1 MNQHFSFCKG
11 GIKSHTPDSDIGIEN
26 AFALINSDTYK
37 EQILSI
43 RTTTDKRLQSQQKS
57 KLDYFIFS
65 GTFSTRKAA
74 GLISHSGLICLDFDN
89 IENVEEVKKKIY
101 ANEFV
106 VLGFVSPSG
115 NGLKIIVRINI
126 TDNAAAWQQLFE
138 YFKQKYTI
146 EADKSGK
153 DVCRACFVSYDTTA
167 YFNSNA
173 KVFEVKKVKQAPL
186 FENWQSELTRAKR
199 VVERITDER
208 IDITDNYN
216 AWVNIGFAL
225 ATFGEDGRELFHLTS
240 QMNAQYNSEDTNKKF
255 DNLLTT
261 GRFTSPAY
269 FFKRA
274 KECGVTITKN
284 QNAQPE
290 TQVIKNEE
298 TYTNGIVTYD
308 LQDYQILIRAGQSRI
323 VVAEGFLLYI
333 KYQTTDENEQYTWV
347 LELRVP
353 DGNPIYIEVTHD
365 DLFEPKSLEKILG
378 AKRLSM
384 SINYQQLQKL
394 RTFLFT
400 CTKFPNAIKV
410 LRYGLHPATELYFF
424 ANCAITKTG
433 EILHPDSFGILK
445 YQDIY
450 LSVPQVNRGQVSP
463 FTYVDNHV
471 TFDEWYLLFSKAQ
484 REEMTFLSTS
494 FMLFSLFR
502 DIGIKENGFSPMLY
516 IYGIAG
522 TAKST
527 LFLHLNYIFGTDG
540 KAMGVNLKGRNT
552 EPAFVAK
559 IEQRH
564 NGYQFGDEYKPNHP
578 LTPLFQASYDNKA
591 YSKMN
596 MSSKG
601 YLDTTDLVPKC
612 TIGFASN
619 FLPDLPNDEPFFSR
633 LVMLVNN
640 NRNRTEE
647 QKKAFRELLVM
658 QEKGITSIV
667 CEIWQYRDLI
677 KKEFRK
683 NYHLLKNAL
692 EKHFESHQIGNPRYF
707 YNIAQILTV
716 PYILSIHGKI
726 ALCEATNEQDL
737 LTEFINRSETSILIS
752 ERLVQEKSALREFFD
767 CIQELFDKGQIYESV
782 HYRLENQDIIIN
794 LQRLYQKFVGE
805 FKKQNRFELQ
815 PPSIQTLQDEILA
828 ILGLDSQ
835 SEEVRNNFFRKL
847 RFTNEIE
854 RNKTDFIRNSFKINY
869 LFLQNTFG
877 LDFTFYR
884 TDSKK

>member
-1 MNQHFSFCKG
+1 MNEKFSFCKG
-11 GIKSHTPDSDIGIEN
+11 GIKSQKPDSDIGIEN

-37 EQILSI
+37 DQILAI
-43 RTTTDKRLQSQQKS
+43 RNTADKQMKSQQKS
-57 KLDYFIFS
+57 SLDYFVFS
-65 GTFSTRKAA
+65 GTFSVRKTV

-89 IENVEEVKKKIY
+89 IGNVEEIKQKIY
-101 ANEFV
+101 ADEFV
-106 VLGFVSPSG
+106 VLGFISPSG
-115 NGLKIIVRINI
+115 NGLKIIVRIDI
-126 TDNAAAWQQLFE
+126 TDNTAAWQQLFE
-138 YFKQKYTI
+138 YFKQKYAI

-167 YFNSNA
+167 YFNVNA
-173 KVFEVKKVKQAPL
+173 KVFETKKLKKPPQSD
-186 FENWQSELTRAKR
+186 NWQSELTRAKR

-208 IDITDNYN
+208 IDITDNYT
-216 AWVNIGFAL
+216 AWLNIGLAL
-225 ATFGEDGRELFHLTS
+225 ATFGEDGRALFHLTS
-240 QMNAQYNSEDTNKKF
+240 QYNAQYNREETDKKF
-255 DNLLTT
+255 DNLLAT
-261 GRFTSPAY
+261 GRFNSPAF

-284 QNAQPE
+284 QNAQAE
-290 TQVIKNEE
+290 KQVIKNEE
-298 TYTNGIVTYD
+298 AYTNGVVTYD
-308 LQDYQILIRAGQSRI
+308 LQDYQILIRAGQSRV
-323 VVAEGFLLYI
+323 VVAEGFLLFI
-333 KYQTTDENEQYTWV
+333 KYQTTDENELHTWV
-347 LELRVP
+347 LELRIP

-365 DLFEPKSLEKILG
+365 DFFEPKSIEKILG

-384 SINYQQLQKL
+384 CINYQQLQKL

-400 CTKFPNAIKV
+400 CTKFPNAVKV
-410 LRYGLHPATELYFF
+410 LRYGLHPTTELYFF
-424 ANCAITKTG
+424 ANCAVTKMG
-433 EILHPDSFGILK
+433 EVLYPDSFGIIK

-463 FTYVDNHV
+463 FTYVENHV
-471 TFDEWYLLFSKAQ
+471 SFDDWYSLFSKAQ

-502 DIGIKENGFSPMLY
+502 DIGINENGFSPMLY

-527 LFLHLNYIFGTDG
+527 LFLHLNYIFGADG

-596 MSSKG
+596 MASKG

-647 QKKAFRELLVM
+647 QMKAFRELLVM

-683 NYHLLKNAL
+683 TYHLLKNAL
-692 EKHFESHQIGNPRYF
+692 EKHFESHKIGNPRYF

-716 PYILSIHGKI
+716 PFILSIHGKI

-737 LTEFINRSETSILIS
+737 LMEFINRSENSIFIS

-767 CIQELFDKGQIYESV
+767 SIQEMIDKGQIHETV
-782 HYRLENQDIIIN
+782 HFKIDNQDIIIN
-794 LQRLYQKFVGE
+794 LQRLYQKFSNE
-805 FKKQNRFELQ
+805 FKKQNRFEIQ
-815 PPSIQTLQDEILA
+815 PPSLQTLQDEILV
-828 ILGLDSQ
+828 LVGLDPQ
-835 SEEVRNNFFRKL
+835 NEELRCNFFKKQ
-847 RFTNEIE
+847 RFTHEIE
-854 RNKTDFIRNSFKINY
+854 RDKTDYARNSFRIDY
-869 LFLQNTFG
+869 QLLQNSFG
-877 LDFTFYR
+877 IDFTNYR
-884 TDSKK
+884 K